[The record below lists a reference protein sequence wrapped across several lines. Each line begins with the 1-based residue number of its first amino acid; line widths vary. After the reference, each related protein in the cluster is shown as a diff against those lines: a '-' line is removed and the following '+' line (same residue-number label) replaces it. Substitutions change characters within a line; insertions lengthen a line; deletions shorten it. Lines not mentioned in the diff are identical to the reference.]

1 MGDVRGFLKHGREST
16 PYRKV
21 EERLDDWRHV
31 AAFLEQPGAE
41 RILHRNSEHDHY
53 QTGEQPYR
61 DCQNRQLRKRINVC
75 ELALKKLGIDELGE
89 FQEFVPSQLSIMCT
103 ISRLLPARMSA

>member
-31 AAFLEQPGAE
+31 QDDFPQEKTREQASRCIQAYG
-41 RILHRNSEHDHY
+41 
-53 QTGEQPYR
+53 
-61 DCQNRQLRKRINVC
+61 V
-75 ELALKKLGIDELGE
+75 
-89 FQEFVPSQLSIMCT
+89 LSP
-103 ISRLLPARMSA
+103 RG